1 MGEKDDMAARDNR
14 EFLDSYRRLEDAIS
28 HGTKLSATSVLS
40 YENKLANDG
49 DTESSEKLKVCRIMR
64 NYMTHHVDGATFL
77 SATPK
82 MTAFIGKQADKVA
95 ALETQAG
102 NVAKRVTVLTPS
114 TSMRDAASAFASHGD
129 AWLPYADK
137 DGNVTGAASVSTI
150 AIMCANGMR
159 SSTSIGKSV
168 VPADVP
174 IVDSSAPATDVIGRD
189 AIVVN
194 GKTGTFKGITR
205 AARTS

>member
-1 MGEKDDMAARDNR
+1 
-14 EFLDSYRRLEDAIS
+14 
-28 HGTKLSATSVLS
+28 
-40 YENKLANDG
+40 
-49 DTESSEKLKVCRIMR
+49 
-64 NYMTHHVDGATFL
+64 
-77 SATPK
+77 
-82 MTAFIGKQADKVA
+82 
-95 ALETQAG
+95 
-102 NVAKRVTVLTPS
+102 
-114 TSMRDAASAFASHGD
+114 MRDAASAFASHGD

-159 SSTSIGKSV
+159 
-168 VPADVP
+168 
-174 IVDSSAPATDVIGRD
+174 D